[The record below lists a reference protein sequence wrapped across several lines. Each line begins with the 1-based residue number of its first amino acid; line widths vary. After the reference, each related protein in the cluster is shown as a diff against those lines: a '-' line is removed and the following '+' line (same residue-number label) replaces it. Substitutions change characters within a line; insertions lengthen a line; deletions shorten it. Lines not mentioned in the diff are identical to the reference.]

1 MSRLRRPC
9 VVEELERRRGRVQAT
24 ADVTSETP
32 AIRASDSEREHTV
45 ELLRR
50 HSVEGRLTLEE
61 FADRIERAYDAKTRD
76 ALEQL
81 TRDLPT
87 AAPATA
93 PERRQKRAARWIV
106 SVMSGTERRGRWR
119 LARETNVV
127 CVMGGAELDLREAEL
142 EDLDS
147 TITVVAVM
155 GGAEITVPEGVD
167 VDVGGF
173 AFMGGKEFRPGKTAP
188 PASAPSVRI
197 KAYAFMGG
205 IEVRTR

>member
-1 MSRLRRPC
+1 
-9 VVEELERRRGRVQAT
+9 
-24 ADVTSETP
+24 VTSETP

-45 ELLRR
+45 DLLRR
-50 HSVEGRLTLEE
+50 HSVDGRLTLEE
-61 FADRIERAYDAKTRD
+61 FADRIERAYDAKTREE
-76 ALEQL
+76 LEVL
-81 TRDLPT
+81 TRDLPAPT
-87 AAPATA
+87 ATTTA
-93 PERRQKRAARWIV
+93 PERRRRRAARWIV

-127 CVMGGAELDLREAEL
+127 CVMGGAELDLRQAEL

-155 GGAEITVPEGVD
+155 GGAEIIVPEGVNID
-167 VDVGGF
+167 VDGF

-197 KAYAFMGG
+197 RAYAFMGG
-205 IEVRTR
+205 IEVETR

>member
-1 MSRLRRPC
+1 
-9 VVEELERRRGRVQAT
+9 
-24 ADVTSETP
+24 VTSETP

-50 HSVEGRLTLEE
+50 HSVDGRLTLEE
-61 FADRIERAYDAKTRD
+61 FADRIERAYDAKTREE
-76 ALEQL
+76 LEAL
-81 TRDLPT
+81 TRDLPAT
-87 AAPATA
+87 TATA
-93 PERRQKRAARWIV
+93 PERRPKRAARWIV

-127 CVMGGAELDLREAEL
+127 CVMGGAELDLRHAEL

-155 GGAEITVPEGVD
+155 GGAEIIVPEGVD
-167 VDVGGF
+167 VDVEGF
-173 AFMGGKEFRPGKTAP
+173 AFMGGKEFTPAKTAP
-188 PASAPSVRI
+188 PPSAPSVRI

>member
-1 MSRLRRPC
+1 
-9 VVEELERRRGRVQAT
+9 
-24 ADVTSETP
+24 VTGETP

-50 HSVEGRLTLEE
+50 HSVDGRLTLEE

-76 ALEQL
+76 ELNEL
-81 TRDLPT
+81 TRDLPAPTGT
-87 AAPATA
+87 ATG
-93 PERRQKRAARWIV
+93 PERRPKRAARWIV

-127 CVMGGAELDLREAEL
+127 CVMGGAELDLRQAEL

-155 GGAEITVPEGVD
+155 GGAEIIVPEGVD
-167 VDVGGF
+167 VDVDGF
-173 AFMGGKEFRPGKTAP
+173 AFMGGKEFRPGETVP
-188 PASAPSVRI
+188 PPSAPSVRI